1 VQGSRISIGEGTNV
15 EDIYHRIYG
24 KLHRIGVFE
33 IRQYAIIEKPP
44 FVPLCIDRIGKDRYA
59 LSRNSIIEGSLV
71 ADPDMEIKID
81 HADKMAEPISF
92 QDRSVRKV
100 VYPETGMVNLKIKNE
115 LATFLDRWL
124 DELLSQGFIYRQ

>member
-1 VQGSRISIGEGTNV
+1 MNNIGEGTNV

-24 KLHRIGVFE
+24 KLNRIGVFE

-44 FVPLCIDRIGKDRYA
+44 FTPLCIDRIGKDCYA
-59 LSRNSIIEGSLV
+59 LSRNSIIDGSLV
-71 ADPDMEIKID
+71 ADPDVEIKID
-81 HADKMAEPISF
+81 HAGKVAEPISF

-100 VYPETGMVNLKIKNE
+100 VYPEPGKVNLKTKNE

-124 DELLSQGFIYRQ
+124 EELLSQGFIYRQ